1 MFHQLIDKLNE
12 KEAIVWNASEE
23 FFNKIWINFYNE
35 DVITDYLPAARC
47 PSYNPVIKLF
57 NYSEYF
63 ELWEYINNQLKL
75 KSVILKRKNNKIEV
89 YSVFS
94 EILKIF
100 CFDDK
105 REVVET
111 LTKEMNEVWKIDDCV
126 CRPTKLHVF
135 SSKFTYLHFLLK
147 SKLCLIKQIND
158 VKIDNHEWF
167 SEGMEMLRCLIEKIP
182 KTQFALDFNYTEMF
196 SISKKEEGNKGEE
209 FIYSEDIIT
218 MAFSGKIWSF
228 KLINNKSPLE
238 NIHFY
243 GKEFIKSKDKNIF
256 ALKILDMS
264 NKFMRQIENY
274 SIALIDKNFQKKL
287 TELTQSNDEVYIIFN
302 SNDLTWIIDIEEFK
316 INKKYLKYWSKV
328 NIKIDWNLKIESVI
342 KKISCFPKTTYYTFQ
357 VNDTKYNFDLLKS
370 IDFIDKSKNLNWKI
384 IYNGV
389 EIQIKKIKNEDEH
402 KYLKEKIIEEIQKR
416 ELKQK
421 IACE

>member
-1 MFHQLIDKLNE
+1 MFWGRNLKKEIHISQYKNLKEVKRSSLDVYSLQTYVFKKTEEEYTSLEDKLKRRMFHQLIDKLNE
-12 KEAIVWNASEE
+12 NEVIVWNASEE

-63 ELWEYINNQLKL
+63 ELWEYINNQLRL

-167 SEGMEMLRCLIEKIP
+167 SEGMEMLRSLIEKIP
-182 KTQFALDFNYTEMF
+182 KT
-196 SISKKEEGNKGEE
+196 
-209 FIYSEDIIT
+209 
-218 MAFSGKIWSF
+218 
-228 KLINNKSPLE
+228 
-238 NIHFY
+238 
-243 GKEFIKSKDKNIF
+243 
-256 ALKILDMS
+256 
-264 NKFMRQIENY
+264 
-274 SIALIDKNFQKKL
+274 
-287 TELTQSNDEVYIIFN
+287 
-302 SNDLTWIIDIEEFK
+302 
-316 INKKYLKYWSKV
+316 
-328 NIKIDWNLKIESVI
+328 
-342 KKISCFPKTTYYTFQ
+342 
-357 VNDTKYNFDLLKS
+357 
-370 IDFIDKSKNLNWKI
+370 
-384 IYNGV
+384 
-389 EIQIKKIKNEDEH
+389 
-402 KYLKEKIIEEIQKR
+402 
-416 ELKQK
+416 
-421 IACE
+421 

>member
-1 MFHQLIDKLNE
+1 
-12 KEAIVWNASEE
+12 
-23 FFNKIWINFYNE
+23 
-35 DVITDYLPAARC
+35 
-47 PSYNPVIKLF
+47 
-57 NYSEYF
+57 
-63 ELWEYINNQLKL
+63 
-75 KSVILKRKNNKIEV
+75 
-89 YSVFS
+89 
-94 EILKIF
+94 
-100 CFDDK
+100 
-105 REVVET
+105 
-111 LTKEMNEVWKIDDCV
+111 
-126 CRPTKLHVF
+126 
-135 SSKFTYLHFLLK
+135 
-147 SKLCLIKQIND
+147 
-158 VKIDNHEWF
+158 
-167 SEGMEMLRCLIEKIP
+167 
-182 KTQFALDFNYTEMF
+182 MF

-238 NIHFY
+238 NIHIY

-287 TELTQSNDEVYIIFN
+287 IELTQSNDEVYTIFN

-316 INKKYLKYWSKV
+316 RNKKYLKYWSKV

-342 KKISCFPKTTYYTFQ
+342 KKMSCFPKTTSYTFQ
-357 VNDTKYNFDLLKS
+357 VNDPKYNFDLLKS
-370 IDFIDKSKNLNWKI
+370 IDFIDKSKDLNWKI